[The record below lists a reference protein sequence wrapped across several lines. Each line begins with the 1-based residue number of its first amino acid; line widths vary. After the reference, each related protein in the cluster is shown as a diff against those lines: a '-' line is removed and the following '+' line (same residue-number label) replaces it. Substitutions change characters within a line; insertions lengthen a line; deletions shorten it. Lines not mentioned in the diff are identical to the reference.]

1 MKIVFLE
8 TDTLGTDIDF
18 SAFDNLGDVTM
29 YKRSDPAL
37 NADRAAP
44 ADIIVV
50 NKIPVGEDLL
60 KNSKNLK
67 LIAASATGTNNID
80 FEYTNAHGIK
90 VANARNYSTDS
101 VVQHTFALLFYLYE
115 KLHFYDRFVKSGEY
129 SEYPLFSC
137 FVPYFNELAGKTFGI
152 IGLGKIG
159 SAVARIA
166 KAFGCRVIY
175 YSTSGNNDNPEFTRC
190 DYDTLLTSSDIIS
203 IHCPLNKDTF
213 NLVDS
218 RAFNL
223 MKKDAILLNLAR
235 GPVIDENALAD
246 ALINNRIGA
255 AGLDVLCNE
264 PIPNNSPLLKI
275 QDSTRLII
283 TPHMA
288 WGTVEARKRCLD
300 EVYKNIEAFLSGTER
315 NIVTS

>member
-18 SAFDNLGDVTM
+18 SAFNDLGEVTM

-37 NADRAAP
+37 NPARAAS
-44 ADIIVV
+44 ADILVV
-50 NKIPVGEDLL
+50 NKIPVGEELL
-60 KNSKNLK
+60 KNAAHLK
-67 LIAASATGTNNID
+67 FIAASATGTNNID
-80 FEYTNAHGIK
+80 FEYTNARGIK
-90 VANARNYSTDS
+90 VANARGYSTDS

-115 KLHFYDRFVKSGEY
+115 KLHFYDSFVKSGEY
-129 SEYPLFSC
+129 SDYPLFSC
-137 FVPYFNELAGKTFGI
+137 FVPYFHELSQKTFGI

-166 KAFGCRVIY
+166 QSFGCNVIY
-175 YSTSGNNDNPEFTRC
+175 YSTSGHNDNPDFKRC
-190 DYDTLLTSSDIIS
+190 DYETLLTHSDIIS

-213 NLVDS
+213 KLIDA
-218 RAFNL
+218 RALSL

-235 GPVIDENALAD
+235 GPVIDEAALAA
-246 ALINNRIGA
+246 ALTEGQIGA
-255 AGLDVLCNE
+255 AGLDVLCTE
-264 PIPNNSPLLKI
+264 PLPSDSPLLKI

-288 WGTVEARKRCLD
+288 WGTIEARKRCLD
-300 EVYKNIEAFLSGTER
+300 EVYKNIEAFLNGTDR